1 MFDVHL
7 LKGRIPYSKFDVGR
21 SMFDVHLL
29 KGRIPYSKF
38 DVYPPSAAPEATR
51 VGRSTCPQRF
61 ACEADG
67 CSMFIPF
74 DTIDKLF
81 LSTVPHSS
89 IIQLFTNT
97 SKLIAQNFFCQHQG
111 FLPGADFIR
120 QPFFLNDF

>member
-1 MFDVHL
+1 
-7 LKGRIPYSKFDVGR
+7 
-21 SMFDVHLL
+21 MFDVHLL

-74 DTIDKLF
+74 DTINKLF

-89 IIQLFTNT
+89 IIQLFTGL
-97 SKLIAQNFFCQHQG
+97 SLLAVHLSFFEYCPVESGDKLAAIKYFHSIHAG
-111 FLPGADFIR
+111 SSGGVY
-120 QPFFLNDF
+120 